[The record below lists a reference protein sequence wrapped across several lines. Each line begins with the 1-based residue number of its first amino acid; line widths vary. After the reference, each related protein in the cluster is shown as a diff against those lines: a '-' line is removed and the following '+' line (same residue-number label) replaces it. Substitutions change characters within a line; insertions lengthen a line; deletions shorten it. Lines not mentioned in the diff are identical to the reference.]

1 MRQSQR
7 ENYSCLILQI
17 QIATECLGCQGRH
30 MLAMP
35 MPAIGELGNS
45 LGLLLHTA
53 SARTINDRMLCA
65 LSRCNV
71 EAAVTHQEGL

>member
-1 MRQSQR
+1 
-7 ENYSCLILQI
+7 
-17 QIATECLGCQGRH
+17 

-71 EAAVTHQEGL
+71 